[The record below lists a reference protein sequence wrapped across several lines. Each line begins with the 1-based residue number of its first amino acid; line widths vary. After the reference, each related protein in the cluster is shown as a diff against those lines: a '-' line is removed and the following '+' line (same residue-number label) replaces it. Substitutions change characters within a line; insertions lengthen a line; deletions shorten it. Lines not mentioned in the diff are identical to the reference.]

1 MKVHNGHLLKLILMK
16 ILIICILL
24 TYSKA
29 ITAQQSLDTIYAN
42 DQKNVALFFPNPIRQ
57 GITGANHFVF
67 TYNREK
73 EQYFGLLQAKP
84 GIDSNLLMVT
94 NDGKVYS
101 YILKYAEQLP
111 KLNYFI
117 PDSSSIGN
125 ERPKVNVAEQE
136 KKTIDSQENRTAY
149 FQRASEYL
157 LKSKYEPIA
166 SKHKKG
172 IKLQL
177 QKMVYDALEVY
188 LVLEVNNN
196 SGINFEVDYLN
207 IYKTNGN
214 KKRKASFQ
222 RLEQKTVYRHSMP
235 NAIINRLFKRF
246 VYVLPKFVLGDNEKL
261 MIELKELNG
270 SRKVNLNCSF

>member
-1 MKVHNGHLLKLILMK
+1 MKTYITTFIILM
-16 ILIICILL
+16 
-24 TYSKA
+24 YSVS
-29 ITAQQSLDTIYAN
+29 IFAQKTLDTIYAN

-57 GITGANHFVF
+57 GITGATHFVF

-84 GIDSNLLMVT
+84 GIESNLLAVT
-94 NDGKVYS
+94 SEGKVYS

-125 ERPKVNVAEQE
+125 ESPKIKVIEQE
-136 KKTIDSQENRTAY
+136 KKIIKSQENRTAY

-166 SKHKKG
+166 SKSKKG

-177 QKMVYDALEVY
+177 QKMVYDASEVY
-188 LVLEVNNN
+188 LVLEIKNN
-196 SGINFEVDYLN
+196 SGINFEIDYLN
-207 IYKTNGN
+207 VYRVNGN

-222 RLEQKTVYRHSMP
+222 RLEQKTIYRHNMP
-235 NAIINRLFKRF
+235 NIIINALFQHF

-270 SRKVNLNCSF
+270 SRKLILKAKP